1 MNVVDSSAWI
11 EFYADGPNAKYFSTP
26 ILDREALIVP
36 VICLYEVFKWV
47 LIHGSKQDALTTTAD
62 MQQGLVVPVNASI
75 ATSAAR
81 LSIELRMPMAD
92 CLVLATARAFEATIW
107 TQDGDFR
114 DLPGVKFKPLRP
126 GS

>member
-11 EFYADGPNAKYFSTP
+11 EYYTDGPNARYFSAP
-26 ILDREALIVP
+26 ILDREALLVP
-36 VICLYEVFKWV
+36 AICLYEVFKWV
-47 LIHGSKQDALTTTAD
+47 LVHGTKQDALTTSAD
-62 MQQGLVVPVNASI
+62 MQQGLVVAVDASI

-81 LSIELRMPMAD
+81 LSVELQLPMAD
-92 CLVLATARAFEATIW
+92 SLVLATARAFEATIW

-114 DLPGVKFKPLRP
+114 DLPGVRFRPRKP